1 MAKLKVLCARNMHV
15 AVDRLAAEF
24 TRATGHEIE
33 ADFGTVGALQ
43 DKIAA
48 GEAADVIMLSAPAI
62 ARLEKDGVALAG
74 SAVDLAAVPISIA
87 IRDGAPA
94 PDVSTTEAFIR
105 TIEGAHAVSY
115 SDPAVGGSAGIY
127 LAKLFDQLGLAE
139 TIKQKGLPQRNG
151 AEVARRV
158 AEGTAELG
166 MTLASEIRPIAGAKI
181 IGPLPDPIGNVT
193 IYTAAVGKSSTVP
206 DIARAF
212 IAALAMPE
220 AWPSWEAAGLDRVPI
235 RA

>member
-1 MAKLKVLCARNMHV
+1 VAKIKVLCARNMHV

-24 TRATGHEIE
+24 SRATGHQID
-33 ADFGTVGALQ
+33 ADYGTVGALQ

-48 GEAADVIMLSAPAI
+48 GEVADVIMLSAPAV
-62 ARLEKDGVALAG
+62 AGLEKSGVALAG

-87 IRDGAPA
+87 VRDGDAV
-94 PDVSTTEAFIR
+94 PDITTPEAFVQTLSEARAI
-105 TIEGAHAVSY
+105 AY

-139 TIKQKGLPQRNG
+139 TIREKGMPQRNG

-166 MTLASEIRPIAGAKI
+166 MTLASEIRPIAGATI
-181 IGPLPDPIGNVT
+181 IGSLPEPIGHVT
-193 IYTAAVGKSSTVP
+193 VYTAAVGKSSAFP
-206 DIARAF
+206 DVARAF
-212 IAALAMPE
+212 IAALARPE
-220 AWPSWEAAGLDRVPI
+220 AWPAWEAAGLDRP
-235 RA
+235 ADSA